1 MIDVEGDNTF
11 VARVITM
18 VVDGQAQVAPGAENR
33 SDETTGSGRTNSLK
47 TTSRLAVKGKIAS

>member
-1 MIDVEGDNTF
+1 MIDAEGDNTF
-11 VARVITM
+11 AARVITM

-33 SDETTGSGRTNSLK
+33 GDETTGSHRTNSLK